1 MMPKSLRDWAAPS
14 YNVSN
19 GRPASSLKSG
29 GAAGGGGTAKGATQ
43 IGSANGGGMKG
54 APGTSAL
61 NHSGS
66 ADRGRREWGGSEVS

>member
-1 MMPKSLRDWAAPS
+1 MPKSLRDWAAPS

-19 GRPASSLKSG
+19 GRQASSLKSG
-29 GAAGGGGTAKGATQ
+29 GQAGMGGTAKGATQ
-43 IGSANGGGMKG
+43 ISSAQGAGQKG